1 MNRNFGMMK
10 DRIWK
15 GKLHALLI
23 VVLASATT
31 LILSSG
37 CAGSTYTQTIKV
49 TAEPINVSGLV
60 TRIEYYQDRELVNSI
75 HFIDGNGDGVI
86 DGKSGP
92 SEESHWPRG
101 WEWFD
106 DMYRDVIVG
115 HSTIVVVGEKIK
127 IQNRTTYEFLTGKYE
142 CEQVG

>member
-1 MNRNFGMMK
+1 MNRNFDMMK

-15 GKLHALLI
+15 GKLHALVI

-37 CAGSTYTQTIKV
+37 CAGSTYSQTIKV

-92 SEESHWPRG
+92 SEESHWPKG

-142 CEQVG
+142 CEQIG